1 MINHNITKLI
11 KKVFLPILFISGVLS
26 QTKHE
31 PFADEKFGKVY
42 YIETISEAPVI
53 DGVLDEAIWSS
64 ILPITDFVQEEPDNM
79 ALPTENM
86 EVYFGYDDRNL
97 YVGAKLYDS
106 NPAEIARQLA
116 PRDDWYGAFD
126 EQADWFS
133 IDLDSRHDHQTAFSF
148 AVNASGVMS
157 DEMIYN
163 DEDYDTDWNA
173 IWDAEAKITDFGWVV
188 EMGIPFSMLPF
199 NKGDELTWGLNIT
212 RFIQRKYE
220 TITWVAFPLEIE
232 GIASKFGHL
241 SGLKGI
247 FPPAKFEF
255 SPYSLGGI
263 TKYSNIHLTDYEVPN
278 SWNINYENDLLAN
291 LGVDMLYRINTNSN
305 LTITLNPDFGQV
317 ESDPADINLTA
328 FETYFQEKR
337 SFFLKDSDIFET
349 PIEVFYS
356 RRIGEKAWG
365 AGMEIF
371 RDSSR
376 INPDNP
382 ESQMV
387 MEEYTL
393 YTDIPVIIKSAAK
406 LTGKTESGLSYGLL
420 GAVTVLQD
428 SSSWSQQMIKGK
440 NRMYL
445 ISRLKQDL
453 FAGNS
458 FIGMIG
464 TYNPVDSA
472 HTLSFDGITNLFDNQ
487 IGIDGQIVLS
497 SSNKKGIYGS
507 ITYSPLGYF
516 SSWIDIH
523 GYEKGLNLNQL
534 GYLWRDDYSQIKL
547 GLKFQNPESWGITR
561 NSAIILEADQEE
573 NSQSVDL
580 GRTIEL
586 NYDVQ
591 FTNFWG
597 IGGGFYKILEHF
609 DDRKIIHDYDNN
621 MYGSPIYIPQVTG
634 SHFHLSSDKHKK
646 LSGTVSWTWAS
657 NLRKDTELGRYL
669 ELIYKPNSYLKFST
683 SYDRYLLDKQFRWL
697 ESFIEWNEESQAFD
711 DTHHVFS
718 DLERKLE
725 VLTFRATGNLN
736 RKLSLQT
743 YLEIYSNYDFFDK
756 NSYSEY
762 KTEEDTY
769 DFTSDYILGNGE
781 WEGMPVYTTNKDSLD
796 YSYVDPN
803 LYLGLYP
810 HYTSFIFNGILKW
823 HYTHGSNLYIV
834 YTARKSVNGEIGS
847 NLGDFFRFNDKK
859 HWVEVLRDQTF
870 MIKIDY
876 WFEK

>member
-1 MINHNITKLI
+1 
-11 KKVFLPILFISGVLS
+11 G
-26 QTKHE
+26 
-31 PFADEKFGKVY
+31 
-42 YIETISEAPVI
+42 
-53 DGVLDEAIWSS
+53 AI
-64 ILPITDFVQEEPDNM
+64 
-79 ALPTENM
+79 
-86 EVYFGYDDRNL
+86 
-97 YVGAKLYDS
+97 LYDS

-173 IWDAEAKITDFGWVV
+173 IWDAEAIITDFGWVV
-188 EMGIPFSMLPF
+188 EMEIPFSMLPF

-278 SWNINYENDLLAN
+278 SWNINYENDPLAN
-291 LGVDMLYRINTNSN
+291 LGIDMLYRINTNSN

-420 GAVTVLQD
+420 GAVTTLQD
-428 SSSWSQQMIKGK
+428 SSSWSQQMIKGN

-472 HTLSFDGITNLFDNQ
+472 HTLSFDGMTNLLDNQ
-487 IGIDGQIVLS
+487 IGIDGQVVMT
-497 SSNKKGIYGS
+497 SNQKKGIFGNISYK
-507 ITYSPLGYF
+507 PLGYF
-516 SSWIDIH
+516 STWIDIH

-547 GLKFQNPESWGITR
+547 GLKFQNPESWGIIR

-580 GRTIEL
+580 GKTIEL
-586 NYDVQ
+586 NYDVL

-609 DDRKIIHDYDNN
+609 
-621 MYGSPIYIPQVTG
+621 
-634 SHFHLSSDKHKK
+634 
-646 LSGTVSWTWAS
+646 
-657 NLRKDTELGRYL
+657 
-669 ELIYKPNSYLKFST
+669 
-683 SYDRYLLDKQFRWL
+683 
-697 ESFIEWNEESQAFD
+697 
-711 DTHHVFS
+711 
-718 DLERKLE
+718 
-725 VLTFRATGNLN
+725 
-736 RKLSLQT
+736 
-743 YLEIYSNYDFFDK
+743 
-756 NSYSEY
+756 
-762 KTEEDTY
+762 
-769 DFTSDYILGNGE
+769 
-781 WEGMPVYTTNKDSLD
+781 
-796 YSYVDPN
+796 
-803 LYLGLYP
+803 
-810 HYTSFIFNGILKW
+810 
-823 HYTHGSNLYIV
+823 
-834 YTARKSVNGEIGS
+834 
-847 NLGDFFRFNDKK
+847 
-859 HWVEVLRDQTF
+859 
-870 MIKIDY
+870 
-876 WFEK
+876 